1 MRVALLS
8 PCFWPE
14 VRRGGERFTR
24 ELADGLIVRGHSPTL
39 ITSHRGLPQR
49 SVEDGLPILR
59 LPRPPQKLLVSR
71 GFEPYLTHVP
81 LSYVALRTGRYDVA
95 HAVHMTDAIAAAR
108 YRKRT
113 RRPAVLSYMGIP
125 DSVGLRERRGR
136 RALLTAALRGCDVV
150 VALSEYAAEA
160 FRTCLSYD
168 AQVIAPGVDLDV
180 FSPAAER
187 ASVPTIVCSAAAAEP
202 RKHVG
207 LLVEALALVRREL
220 PDARLVLSR
229 PASAAVANAP
239 GVQWRDLDDRRELA
253 RAYGEAWVAALPS
266 TSEAFGLVLA
276 EALACGT
283 PVVGYS
289 DGATPELINSPAVGR
304 LFDRLTPR
312 ALSDALLEAIG
323 LAHDPGTRAAC
334 RERAG
339 EFSTDR
345 CTERYLE
352 LYAALGA

>member
-1 MRVALLS
+1 V
-8 PCFWPE
+8 
-14 VRRGGERFTR
+14 
-24 ELADGLIVRGHSPTL
+24 
-39 ITSHRGLPQR
+39 
-49 SVEDGLPILR
+49 R
-59 LPRPPQKLLVSR
+59 LPRPPQAALVRR

-81 LSYVALRTGRYDVA
+81 LSYAVLRAGEHDIA
-95 HAVHMTDAIAAAR
+95 HAVHVTDALAAAR

-113 RRPAVLSYMGIP
+113 QRPAVLSYMGIP
-125 DSVGLRERRGR
+125 DEVGLDERRGR
-136 RALLTAALRGCDVV
+136 RSLLTAALRGCNVV
-150 VALSEYAAEA
+150 VALSDYAADA
-160 FRTCLSYD
+160 FRTSLSYD
-168 AQVIAPGVDLDV
+168 APVIAPGVDLSV
-180 FSPAAER
+180 FAPAPQR
-187 ASVPTIVCSAAAAEP
+187 AAAPTIVCSAAAAEA

-220 PDARLVLSR
+220 PEARLVLSR
-229 PASAAVANAP
+229 PRAGVDGDAP
-239 GVQWRDLDDRRELA
+239 GVEWRDLDDRRELA

-266 TSEAFGLVLA
+266 TSEAFGLALA

-289 DGATPELINSPAVGR
+289 DGAIPELIDSPAVGR
-304 LFDRLTPR
+304 LFDRLTPK
-312 ALSDALLEAIG
+312 ALSDALLQAIG
-323 LAHDPGTRAAC
+323 LAHDPGTRSAC